1 MGKLKDFFGRY
12 KFVKTAK
19 LDEMVEK
26 AAEQGIQDEKGW
38 HNHPDRDYDGKDM
51 SASLN
56 EGKQDYSYL
65 YEQQDPKGK
74 PDKVKLH
81 ESFIGTYTNADSYS
95 GLLNQTSDGQVAGE
109 RESMQAAAFDK
120 YFTDPHCKSIIDNWV
135 YYTVGGGLKV
145 TVENKK
151 IMSVIN
157 DFRRKNNMLSR
168 EKDLVKMAYLEG
180 ELFIAYYIDK
190 MSGQC
195 TIRRIRPF
203 EIEDVE
209 THPEDIENKFGYHW
223 TYDYSPEGTGQ
234 SYKKDTWVPDIGYL
248 PYLENGGNKKSK
260 RRLKSSPLIQHIKLG
275 IDSEIRGRVP
285 LQPVM
290 KYLKYYDDWLMDRI
304 RLNHERAKVVWVK
317 EVRGR
322 MNEATLRERRAPRG
336 GIMLVESEQVK
347 YRIEKAQIN
356 ADDAKEDGLAILY
369 TIGAGSNLP
378 IHILNQRSD
387 QEVYASIRK
396 ADTPFSQFIRGKQE
410 FFEDAF
416 DVMYRKVIKSAVEA
430 GVLPKR
436 VRVPEYAQEALEEV
450 LIKINHMVLEG
461 ADDKTIKDESEE
473 LLLPQIT
480 YRPVATEDVP
490 ISIEFPEVI
499 REDMESQARVF
510 AIHKEIGIVSQATL
524 AAKAGYNWRQELS
537 NKMSEISLF
546 PGEEAAMKKKAE
558 ISKPDKSDKPAAPD
572 KSDKPAAPKKK
583 KKKEDKPISKSGAD
597 TGGGG
602 QGG

>member
-1 MGKLKDFFGRY
+1 
-12 KFVKTAK
+12 
-19 LDEMVEK
+19 
-26 AAEQGIQDEKGW
+26 
-38 HNHPDRDYDGKDM
+38 
-51 SASLN
+51 
-56 EGKQDYSYL
+56 
-65 YEQQDPKGK
+65 
-74 PDKVKLH
+74 
-81 ESFIGTYTNADSYS
+81 
-95 GLLNQTSDGQVAGE
+95 
-109 RESMQAAAFDK
+109 
-120 YFTDPHCKSIIDNWV
+120 
-135 YYTVGGGLKV
+135 
-145 TVENKK
+145 
-151 IMSVIN
+151 
-157 DFRRKNNMLSR
+157 
-168 EKDLVKMAYLEG
+168 
-180 ELFIAYYIDK
+180 
-190 MSGQC
+190 
-195 TIRRIRPF
+195 
-203 EIEDVE
+203 
-209 THPEDIENKFGYHW
+209 
-223 TYDYSPEGTGQ
+223 
-234 SYKKDTWVPDIGYL
+234 
-248 PYLENGGNKKSK
+248 
-260 RRLKSSPLIQHIKLG
+260 
-275 IDSEIRGRVP
+275 
-285 LQPVM
+285 
-290 KYLKYYDDWLMDRI
+290 
-304 RLNHERAKVVWVK
+304 
-317 EVRGR
+317 
-322 MNEATLRERRAPRG
+322 
-336 GIMLVESEQVK
+336 MLVESEQVK

-558 ISKPDKSDKPAAPD
+558 ISKPDKSDKPAAPA
-572 KSDKPAAPKKK
+572 KPDKPAAPKKK

-602 QGG
+602 SGQGGGPGPGGGGQGG